1 MNAAPSSPDL
11 QFSQVAFMTEMLG
24 DIAQAI
30 GTPQFMQVV
39 YERLVRFADFD
50 AVHLDYDRV
59 SPSGQRGIGWIGSYG
74 RDRELVERVM
84 RQYYRS
90 YATEDA
96 TYEGIGGTND
106 MQLMQISAQKV
117 GSELRQLF
125 FDIGDIHDECV
136 IAGVTNGTRYSI
148 SMARSRC
155 LPSFSL
161 KELSLLKQLA
171 HVVLPLAAAHKR
183 IIGAI
188 SPDDGRPDT
197 SDNNLL
203 AQWLPQ
209 LHGKLTSRETHVC
222 SSFIQGMTTPAIAQ
236 SMGLK
241 PSTVETYAKRAFVK
255 LGVESR
261 RQLMALVLKNAPQR
275 HDSEGA

>member
-1 MNAAPSSPDL
+1 MNAARPSPDL
-11 QFSQVAFMTEMLG
+11 QFSQVAFVTETLG
-24 DIAQAI
+24 DIAQAV

-39 YERLVRFADFD
+39 YERLARFVDFD
-50 AVHLDYDRV
+50 AVHVDYERV
-59 SPSGQRGIGWIGSYG
+59 SPSGQRGIGWIGSFG
-74 RDRELVERVM
+74 RDRELVEQAM
-84 RQYYRS
+84 RNYYRS
-90 YATEDA
+90 YASEDA
-96 TYEGIGGTND
+96 TYEGIGGED
-106 MQLMQISAQKV
+106 DIQLIQISAQKV
-117 GSELRQLF
+117 ASELRHLF
-125 FDIGDIHDECV
+125 YDIADIHDECV

-148 SMARSRC
+148 SMARSRN

-183 IIGAI
+183 LIGAI

-197 SDNNLL
+197 SDNNPL

-209 LHGKLTSRETHVC
+209 LHSKLTTRETHVC

-241 PSTVETYAKRAFVK
+241 PSTVETYAKRAFAK
-255 LGVESR
+255 LGVDSR
-261 RQLMALVLKNAPQR
+261 RQLMALVLKSAPLR
-275 HDSEGA
+275 HDSDGA